1 MPRVARIVIP
11 GCPHHITQRGNNRQD
26 VFFVDGDR
34 VRYLEILAE
43 QSERFGLTVDGYCL
57 MTNHVHLVATPAG
70 PESLAKA
77 VGRTHWLYTQYVNRL
92 HGRCGHLWQNRFYSC
107 TLDETHFWSAM
118 VYVERNPVRAKRVRR
133 AWEYPWSSAAA
144 HCGVAPPR
152 AKAGTGTS
160 SACGLRASQSPFSPP
175 AGLLD
180 LAAWANMLP
189 PDGTWRD
196 SLAEPTD
203 EALAAKL
210 RLWTHRGRPL
220 GSDRF
225 VAKLERLVGRRLR
238 PLPVGRPK
246 KKKPANATT
255 KTKKQQPRNR

>member
-26 VFFVDGDR
+26 VFFVDDDR
-34 VRYLEILAE
+34 ERYLEILAE
-43 QSERFGLTVDGYCL
+43 QGERFGLTIDGYCL
-57 MTNHVHLVATPAG
+57 MTNHVHLIATPAG
-70 PESLAKA
+70 PDSLAKA

-107 TLDETHFWSAM
+107 GLDEEHFWSALI
-118 VYVERNPVRAKRVRR
+118 YVERNPVRARLAGR

-144 HCGVAPPR
+144 HCGS
-152 AKAGTGTS
+152 KD
-160 SACGLRASQSPFSPP
+160 AS
-175 AGLLD
+175 GLLH
-180 LAAWANMLP
+180 LPVWTKMLP
-189 PDGTWRD
+189 PEGTWRD
-196 SLAEPTD
+196 SLAQPTD

-220 GSDRF
+220 GSDNF
-225 VAKLERLVGRRLR
+225 VSTLERLVGRRLR

-246 KKKPANATT
+246 KKTSANANT
-255 KTKKQQPRNR
+255 KTKKQ